1 MFICPPSVPESY
13 ASQDMFNPVYEE
25 LSNGS
30 GERGET
36 DSEGLPPG
44 RLSEDEFAE
53 DELSLGGEIEAVPA
67 GIDDRRSGASS
78 LQGSTGNDLCRDVDS
93 SDADDRCRFLVHGG
107 RNSSLPPGYRDKDRR
122 THRGEV
128 FKK

>member
-1 MFICPPSVPESY
+1 VFICPPSVPESY

-36 DSEGLPPG
+36 DSEGMAPG

-53 DELSLGGEIEAVPA
+53 DELSLAGEIEPVTQCVEE
-67 GIDDRRSGASS
+67 RRSGASS
-78 LQGSTGNDLCRDVDS
+78 LQVCATNIYLQI
-93 SDADDRCRFLVHGG
+93 
-107 RNSSLPPGYRDKDRR
+107 PRR
-122 THRGEV
+122 GQCVLT
-128 FKK
+128 